1 MPTLINIYRELAR
14 RRNPGGHVTG
24 TATTSTAATAL
35 YDITNL
41 KYSSGD
47 ANEYDRMYVYAE
59 ITTAGADAGERGFSR
74 VTEGGLAPSTGVLT
88 LSPGI
93 TSFAADD
100 TYIITEEAPR
110 ALKEAISAILRNQY
124 PRTFFPLSLHVMGN
138 DANDMEPSTIATDYS
153 ATNGTRAIE
162 STIVHGGAQ
171 SLKLT
176 ATATGGYANTGSIG
190 VPESKNLYAAV
201 MCYVTSGDSATF
213 RVVDV
218 TDSNAT
224 IEDATTDEPSWMEL
238 LFQFN
243 APADCEQID
252 FRFIS
257 DANGD
262 IAYWDDFQVWHSG
275 EGIYPL
281 PSWITRPEQVIGVRG
296 FPQGTSGPS
305 SDNDFRANEQDSVPL
320 AWDFERADKRADKPL
335 YLWVQGTSQ
344 RPFIYA
350 LRSLPELT
358 SDTGSTVADLDD
370 VVFWASEYLE
380 AETAQEKSQVLKTL
394 RSLYF
399 VRPTTRFPRR
409 VGV

>member
-1 MPTLINIYRELAR
+1 MPTRIAIQRTLCRLRYAGSAPIDGTNTSS
-14 RRNPGGHVTG
+14 TG
-24 TATTSTAATAL
+24 TTITDTTGHL
-35 YDITNL
+35 N
-41 KYSSGD
+41 YSSGD
-47 ANEYDRMYVYAE
+47 VNAFDRKFVYVVQA
-59 ITTAGADAGERGFSR
+59 ADAGSRGQGR
-74 VTEGGLAPSTGVLT
+74 VTEGGWTVTGSLTVDPSIDSLASGDL
-88 LSPGI
+88 
-93 TSFAADD
+93 
-100 TYIITEEAPR
+100 YIISDDPPDD
-110 ALKEAISAILRNQY
+110 LQNAINAILRNQY
-124 PRTFFPLSLHVMGN
+124 PPTFFPLSLHIMGN
-138 DANDMEPSTIATDYS
+138 DANDMEPSTVATDYS

-176 ATATGGYANTGSIG
+176 ATATGGYANTGTIG
-190 VPESKNLYAAV
+190 MPESKSLYAAV

-224 IEDATTDEPSWMEL
+224 IEDAITDEPSWTEL
-238 LFQFN
+238 MFLFN
-243 APADCEQID
+243 SPADSEQID

-257 DANGD
+257 DASGD
-262 IAYWDDFQVWHSG
+262 IAYWDDFQIWHSG
-275 EGIYPL
+275 TGVYPL

-296 FPQGTSGPS
+296 FPQGTTGPS
-305 SDNDFRANEQDSVPL
+305 SDNDFRANERRSVPL
-320 AWDFERADKRADKPL
+320 AWDFERADKRAGSEL
-335 YLWVQGTSQ
+335 HIVVEGTSY

-370 VVFWASEYLE
+370 VVFWASEYLD
-380 AETAQEKSQVLKTL
+380 AETAQEKSQVLKRL

-399 VRPTTRFPRR
+399 VRPTTQLPRR